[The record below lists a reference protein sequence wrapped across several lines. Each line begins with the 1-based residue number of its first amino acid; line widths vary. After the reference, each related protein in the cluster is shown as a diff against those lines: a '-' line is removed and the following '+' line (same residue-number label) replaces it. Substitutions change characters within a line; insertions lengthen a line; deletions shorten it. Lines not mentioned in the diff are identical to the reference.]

1 MTNQPT
7 LSDYSDRLRKSEWA
21 VRPVALAVAQD
32 MVERLHYS
40 AGGSNTAVY
49 VHGLFELARPASIRG
64 VAWWIPPTRS
74 AAEAT
79 YHVDWEG
86 VLALSRMVIEASVPK
101 NAATFLL
108 ARSMR
113 LIDRLRWPCLVT
125 YADEWQGH
133 TGTIYRACNWAYVG
147 MTKPEATFVR
157 EGRML
162 SRKAGNRTKTRDE
175 MAKLGAEMIGR
186 FAKHKFIHIAAG
198 SGKRIER
205 QAGLF
210 GEAA

>member
-1 MTNQPT
+1 MNHPN
-7 LSDYSDRLRKSEWA
+7 LSDYSGRLLKSEWA
-21 VRPVALAVAQD
+21 VRPVQLAVAQD
-32 MVERLHYS
+32 MVERMHYS

-49 VHGLFELARPASIRG
+49 VHGLFELARPAAIRG

-74 AAEAT
+74 AAQAT
-79 YHVDWEG
+79 YPTDWEG
-86 VLALSRMVIEASVPK
+86 VLALSRMVIDDGVPK
-101 NAATFLL
+101 NGATFLL

-133 TGTIYRACNWAYVG
+133 TGTIYRACNWTYVG
-147 MTKPEATFVR
+147 KTAPEPTFVR

-162 SRKAGNRTKTRDE
+162 SRKAGHRTKTRAE
-175 MAKLGAEMIGR
+175 MEEIGAEMIGR
-186 FAKHKFIHIAAG
+186 FAKHKFVHVVSNAG
-198 SGKRIER
+198 PAVRP
-205 QAGLF
+205 QASLF